1 MITAFLFPTESLN
14 SLARLAAWYLE
25 RDCLLLDCL
34 KCFIGAELL
43 FSVFLGDLFT
53 SMSCNSSHSSPSLL
67 TASHGKGMHELMC
80 LQGSWMKFTNWHIK
94 VQSILSKDLST
105 AYYESAD
112 LIRVYEAYNLAGF
125 VTWLHFQTEETE
137 EKNKEECT
145 SSLR

>member
-80 LQGSWMKFTNWHIK
+80 LQGTPFFFFLQFVLTLSAVK
-94 VQSILSKDLST
+94 VL
-105 AYYESAD
+105 E
-112 LIRVYEAYNLAGF
+112 
-125 VTWLHFQTEETE
+125 
-137 EKNKEECT
+137 
-145 SSLR
+145 